1 MSAALEER
9 EFEFGDAAFGKVR
22 TLLKQRSGIDVG
34 EGKRMMV
41 YGRLVRR
48 LRALRLRGFQDY
60 LPLLEDPDS
69 DESKQFLNALTTNVT
84 ELFREAHHFEF
95 LTNRVIPE
103 TRRERGKQLRIWS
116 AGCSTGEEPYS
127 IAITL
132 QEAAVNDPSW
142 APRVLATDIDSEV
155 LSKAERGVY
164 AVDKVRQLEGKAR
177 RWFQRGQ
184 GPNAGLARVR
194 SELRDLI
201 AFRQLNLL
209 GPWPMRGPFDAIF
222 CRNVVI
228 YFDTP
233 TREAL
238 VNRFAELL
246 RDGGYLFMGHSES
259 LTGASSDLLEACGKT
274 TYRKLAA
281 GRKP

>member
-1 MSAALEER
+1 MSGALEER

-60 LPLLEDPDS
+60 LPLLEDPQS
-69 DESKQFLNALTTNVT
+69 EESKQFLNALTTNVT

-95 LTNRVIPE
+95 LTKRVIPE

-132 QEAAVNDPSW
+132 KEAAGNDSSW

-164 AVDKVRQLEGKAR
+164 AVDKVSQLEGKSR

-184 GPNAGLARVR
+184 GRNAGLARVR
-194 SELRDLI
+194 AELRDWI
-201 AFRQLNLL
+201 SFRQLNLL

-259 LTGASSDLLEACGKT
+259 LTGASSDLLEPCGKT
-274 TYRKLAA
+274 TYRKRES